1 VRSAGRRSDSITC
14 DDYIMIIVDFS
25 QIAYS
30 CILEHLAST
39 KLVVA
44 DIDMVRH
51 VILNSL
57 RSNVKK
63 FKREYGEVVIAMDD
77 RNYWRREYFA
87 HYKANRKKNRDK
99 SPFNW
104 TSIFTCLDTLKAE
117 LQANLMYKIVSVEG
131 CEADD
136 IIGVLAHTYAPSQ
149 KIMIVSGDKDFNQLQ
164 VYANVY
170 QYSPLLKKMIVEQFP
185 TAALKQHIIRGDSG
199 DGVPNILSPDDVF
212 VTGGRQKPIMEKKI
226 ITWLNMEAEAFCTAD
241 MLRNFKRN
249 EMLID
254 LKQIPEAVKTKIA
267 VAYES
272 SAAHG
277 RNHFWK
283 YLIAS
288 GLRELTATVEDF

>member
-1 VRSAGRRSDSITC
+1 
-14 DDYIMIIVDFS
+14 MIIVDFS
-25 QIAYS
+25 QIAYA

-39 KLVVA
+39 KQPNA

-63 FKREYGEVVIAMDD
+63 FKNEYGEVVIALDD
-77 RNYWRREYFA
+77 RNYWRRNYFP
-87 HYKANRKKNRDK
+87 HYKASRKKNRDK

-104 TSIFTCLDTLKAE
+104 ASIFTCLDTLKEE
-117 LQANLMYKIVSVEG
+117 LNDHAMYKIIGVRG

-136 IIGVLAHTYAPSQ
+136 IIGTLAYAYAPRE
-149 KIMIVSGDKDFNQLQ
+149 KILILSGDKDFNQLQ
-164 VYANVY
+164 VLPNVH
-170 QYSPLLKKMIVEQFP
+170 QFSPLLKKMIVEQFP
-185 TAALKQHIIRGDSG
+185 EVSLKQQIIRGDSG

-226 ITWLNMEAEAFCTAD
+226 IAWLNMDAGAFCTAE

-249 EMLID
+249 EILID
-254 LKQIPEAVKTKIA
+254 LKQIPEEIKTNIT
-267 VAYES
+267 VAYET
-272 SAAHG
+272 AIPKG

-283 YLIAS
+283 YLLAS
-288 GLRELTATVEDF
+288 KLGELSSSVQDF

>member
-1 VRSAGRRSDSITC
+1 
-14 DDYIMIIVDFS
+14 MIIVDFS
-25 QIAYS
+25 QIAYA

-39 KLVVA
+39 KQPNA

-77 RNYWRREYFA
+77 RNYWRRDYFP
-87 HYKANRKKNRDK
+87 HYKASRKKNRDK

-104 TSIFTCLDTLKAE
+104 TSIFTCLDTLKGE
-117 LQANLMYKIVSVEG
+117 LQANLMYKIVSVDG

-136 IIGVLAHTYAPSQ
+136 IIGFLTHAYAPSQ

-164 VYANVY
+164 VHANVF
-170 QYSPLLKKMIVEQFP
+170 QYSPLLKKMIVEKFP
-185 TAALKQHIIRGDSG
+185 EVSLKQQIIRGDTG
-199 DGVPNILSPDDVF
+199 DGIPNILSPDDVF

-226 ITWLNMEAEAFCTAD
+226 ITWLNMEVEAFCTAD

-254 LKQIPEAVKTKIA
+254 LKQIPEAVKTKIEE
-267 VAYES
+267 AYS
-272 SAAHG
+272 LAAPHG